1 MRKKSLRGN
10 NRYSVEADQDSDDDD
25 DVVIGSSTSL
35 NSNDRFEQSYLS
47 RYKTDSKQ
55 RGYQD
60 SYSPAARMSSIREEK
75 HKKGNFCGLLSRF
88 YDVFTQKHGYGSH
101 LRVKSL

>member
-1 MRKKSLRGN
+1 M
-10 NRYSVEADQDSDDDD
+10 EADQDSDDDDD

-55 RGYQD
+55 RGYQE
-60 SYSPAARMSSIREEK
+60 SHSPAVRMSSIREEK
-75 HKKGNFCGLLSRF
+75 HKKGNFCGLLSCLNG
-88 YDVFTQKHGYGSH
+88 VFTQKHGYSSH
-101 LRVKSL
+101 LRMKLL